1 MKEMQSGNSKETEV
15 EEKEKKMWTQE
26 KNEIQSEGANVK
38 HKEKMQSRGETNSLL
53 SNILVSTE
61 SLLS

>member
-1 MKEMQSGNSKETEV
+1 
-15 EEKEKKMWTQE
+15 MWTQE